1 MLVQLSAQN
10 RNYALIL
17 LFLALLAY
25 TAIGFCLD
33 TVPVHAEGATD
44 APPSPSQEIGLHQ
57 SENETTPSAPVTL
70 CSVCPC
76 FLKQV

>member
-1 MLVQLSAQN
+1 MLDQLFAQN

-25 TAIGFCLD
+25 AAIGFCLD
-33 TVPVHAEGATD
+33 IVPVHAETMTT

-57 SENETTPSAPVTL
+57 PENENTPPARVTL
-70 CSVCPC
+70 CSVCSC
-76 FLKQV
+76 FMKQV